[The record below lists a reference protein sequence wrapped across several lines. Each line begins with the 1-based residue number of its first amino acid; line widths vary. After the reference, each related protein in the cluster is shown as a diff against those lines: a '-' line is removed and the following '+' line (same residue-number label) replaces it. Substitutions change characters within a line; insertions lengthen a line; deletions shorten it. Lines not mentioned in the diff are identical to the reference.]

1 MSVFVCQ
8 HNNCRTVSDIVMKFL
23 WEQDMVK
30 ERTDEF
36 KTGCIPMH
44 CGARVVSDITSVM
57 F

>member
-1 MSVFVCQ
+1 
-8 HNNCRTVSDIVMKFL
+8 MKFL